1 MLVMLPAGLV
11 GGLSS
16 IGVRADAGWVQAL
29 ARPFEPVAQPLL
41 VVSALLL
48 AAGSVACGWSPVAA
62 ALTGGTLLYL
72 GMYAVTGPGGASQP
86 ALFYAGL
93 ALFVGAPVLTV
104 VRPRLRSCRPLLARR
119 AARRI
124 LLLAVAAGAV
134 LLLVA
139 PLAGWGRATAVLHA
153 VHSRPAPAQPTGG
166 ERAGRIAPPV
176 VRVQEDFFTW
186 SGTVERYTSQ
196 DAWFPRI
203 STDGAVLQVRG
214 SLASGSIYVQ
224 VMDGAAAIVYEE
236 TFASLP
242 PTGLS
247 IETPGMRGV
256 WMVTLGFRDY
266 SGELSV
272 ALRSR

>member
-62 ALTGGTLLYL
+62 ALGGGTLLYV
-72 GMYAVTGPGGASQP
+72 GMYAVTGAGGASQP
-86 ALFYAGL
+86 ALFYPGL
-93 ALFVGAPVLTV
+93 ALFVATPILTL
-104 VRPRLRSCRPLLARR
+104 VRPRLRSCRPLLARQD
-119 AARRI
+119 ARRI
-124 LLLAVAAGAV
+124 LLLAVAASAV
-134 LLLVA
+134 LLVVA
-139 PLAGWGRATAVLHA
+139 PLAGWGRATAALHA
-153 VHSRPAPAQPTGG
+153 VHARPAPAEPAGG
-166 ERAGRIAPPV
+166 ERAGRTAPPV
-176 VRVQEDFFTW
+176 VRVEEDLFSW
-186 SGTVERYTSQ
+186 SGTVQRYTSQ

-203 STDGAVLQVRG
+203 STDGAALQVRG
-214 SLASGSIYVQ
+214 SLRSGSIYVQ

-247 IETPGMRGV
+247 IAIPGVRGV

-272 ALRSR
+272 ALRSH